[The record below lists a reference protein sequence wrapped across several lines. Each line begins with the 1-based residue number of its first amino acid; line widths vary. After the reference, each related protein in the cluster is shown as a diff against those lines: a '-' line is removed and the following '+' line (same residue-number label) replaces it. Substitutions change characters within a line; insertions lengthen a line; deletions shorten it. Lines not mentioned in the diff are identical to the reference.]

1 MILRNKVMG
10 QVTIY
15 LEREIENKMIMMAE
29 SSQLSKSKWIAKLI
43 EEKIATKW
51 PQSITDCVG
60 SWDNFPTIDEIRSNT
75 GKDTERKSI

>member
-29 SSQLSKSKWIAKLI
+29 SSQLSKSKWIA
-43 EEKIATKW
+43 TKW